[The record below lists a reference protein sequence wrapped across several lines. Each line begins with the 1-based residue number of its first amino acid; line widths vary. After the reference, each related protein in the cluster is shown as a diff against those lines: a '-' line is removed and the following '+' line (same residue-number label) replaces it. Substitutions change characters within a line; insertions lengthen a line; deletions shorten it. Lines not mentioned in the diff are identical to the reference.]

1 MFFDFR
7 FSILTVLAEKW
18 LYKIH
23 SKKWFSTCDVKNKQF
38 YKSMQKWAQMWKN
51 YLKSSS
57 DFKRYG
63 ILKIT
68 NVSKNSNKKAGNSEI
83 KAQ

>member
-1 MFFDFR
+1 
-7 FSILTVLAEKW
+7 
-18 LYKIH
+18 
-23 SKKWFSTCDVKNKQF
+23 
-38 YKSMQKWAQMWKN
+38 MQKWAQMWKN
-51 YLKSSS
+51 YLKSSF
-57 DFKRYG
+57 DFKKYG